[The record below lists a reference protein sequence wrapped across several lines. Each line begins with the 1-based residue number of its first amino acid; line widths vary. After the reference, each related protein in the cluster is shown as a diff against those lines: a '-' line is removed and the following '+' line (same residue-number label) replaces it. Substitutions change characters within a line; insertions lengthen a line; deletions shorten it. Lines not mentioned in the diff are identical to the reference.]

1 MAATTHAGR
10 YDALDGD
17 VLEPQPSSWQR
28 GWASW
33 RVALRLARRDL
44 RRHRGR
50 NALITVMVGLP
61 VALLVGGTSLY
72 ASYQVTGAERIP
84 FVMGASQA
92 LLTPGSE
99 HVVSQQPDGQLTGS
113 TDTSA
118 TPIPGWAPGSEAAAL
133 EALTGGRVTA
143 VANAVLRIRVDR
155 KVIPV
160 TVLGIG
166 APSDPT
172 AVGIVTLTS
181 GRWPAGADEVIV
193 TAAGA
198 QRGLPTFG
206 SLTAVLPTGGTTTY
220 TIVGTGSGYRD
231 GFSGPE
237 AVDVVSLP
245 AALPNASPA
254 SSPGVGVVGGTSY
267 LLDRASLVTWS
278 DVQRLNGYG
287 ILVASREVI
296 AHPPPPEHAPMGTNG
311 SNAGSELAFVGMLA
325 VALMVLTC
333 LLAGPAFA
341 VSAARQRR
349 TLALAASNGATQ
361 AQLRRT
367 VLAQALVL
375 GVLAALVYG
384 TLGLLAAAVGQ
395 QIGHALSPSRLF
407 GPFDVP
413 WAQVSLV
420 VAAAV
425 VSSVVASLIP
435 ARGLARID
443 VVAAIRG
450 AVTPQPIRRR
460 IPWIGVLVVGIGAA
474 TTVFAGLPRGL
485 ANPNDP
491 ATLNNDNLYG
501 WVLVAGSVLLVIG
514 ALLAVPALLLGV
526 ARMSTRLPF
535 WVRMATR
542 DSARQRGRATATVA
556 AVLGG
561 SAVLSTALVLLA
573 SQGAYNEKHYQP
585 QLPPGT
591 GLVLAG
597 FTGPAGP
604 STPVA
609 HIRDIIAGVAPAIR
623 VTERSRVDFADN
635 WIQVGNGGGTS
646 ASVTQQIQAV
656 RTGCPVDELASVL
669 KDGMRGGNDPCLSI
683 GTQGWGTGGITVLE
697 PQDLATAL
705 PMDAQQSAA
714 VAAGAIVV
722 ADNAPGQAPDARY
735 TTGPPP
741 SVVDVVNGTVTF
753 VTVSRSK
760 DLNTL
765 TVQRTQSVP
774 AIVVPRSAMKAAF
787 PRELVG
793 GVVTASTA
801 QALGWPVVPNQ
812 ILIKDPAGPI
822 TTDDQH
828 RLQDALQEQLG
839 DATVYVERGY
849 QPVDAIVIAIAIGLV
864 SVLILAATLIAT
876 VLSQIEAAPLFGTLA
891 AVGATRGT
899 RRAWSA
905 ASAGSLALVGAVV
918 GILVGLVPGIA
929 LAATTTGTQWADNVR
944 TTITPTIV
952 IPFLPLVLTAIG
964 APAVAAAIAWIC
976 VRRAP
981 TMTRRLN

>member
-1 MAATTHAGR
+1 MAVTTQAGR
-10 YDALDGD
+10 HGTLDSD

-44 RRHRGR
+44 RRHRGP
-50 NALITVMVGLP
+50 NALITLMVGLP
-61 VALLVGGTSLY
+61 VALLVGGTTLY
-72 ASYQVTGAERIP
+72 ASYQVTGAERVP

-92 LLTPGSE
+92 LLTPGSD
-99 HVVSQQPDGQLTGS
+99 HVVSQQPDGQSTGP
-113 TDTSA
+113 TDTAS
-118 TPIPGWAPGSEAAAL
+118 TPIPGWAPGSEPAAL

-155 KVIPV
+155 RVFPV
-160 TVLGIG
+160 TVLGIE
-166 APSDPT
+166 APGTPA

-181 GRWPAGADEVIV
+181 GRWPTGSDEVIV
-193 TAAGA
+193 TTAGA
-198 QRGLPTFG
+198 QRGLPTSG

-220 TIVGTGSGYRD
+220 TVVGTGSGYRD

-237 AVDVVSLP
+237 TVDLVSLP

-254 SSPGVGVVGGTSY
+254 SSPGVGVLGGTSY
-267 LLDRASLVTWS
+267 LLDRASPVTWS
-278 DVQRLNGYG
+278 EVQRLNSYG
-287 ILVASREVI
+287 ILAASREVI
-296 AHPPPPEHAPMGTNG
+296 DHPPPPEDTPIGNG

-325 VALMVLTC
+325 VALLVLTC

-367 VLAQALVL
+367 VLAQALVV

-395 QIGHALSPSRLF
+395 QIGHTLSPSRLF

-425 VSSVVASLIP
+425 VSSVVASLLP

-485 ANPNDP
+485 ADPNDP

-514 ALLAVPALLLGV
+514 ALLVVPALLLGI
-526 ARMSTRLPF
+526 ARLSTRLPF

-573 SQGAYNEKHYQP
+573 SQGAFNEKHYQP

-609 HIRDIIAGVAPAIR
+609 QVRDVIAGVAPAIR

-656 RTGCPVDELASVL
+656 RTGCPVEELASAL
-669 KDGMRGGNDPCLSI
+669 KDGMRGENDPCLSI

-705 PMDAQQSAA
+705 PMDAQQTAA

-722 ADNAPGQAPDARY
+722 ADNGPGQAPDARY
-735 TTGPPP
+735 TTGQPL
-741 SVVDVVNGTVTF
+741 SVVDVANGAVTF
-753 VTVSRSK
+753 VTVRRSI
-760 DLNTL
+760 DLDTL

-774 AIVVPRSAMKAAF
+774 AVVVPRAAMKAAF

-793 GVVTASTA
+793 GVITSSTA
-801 QALGWPVVPNQ
+801 HALGWPVVPNQ

-822 TTDDQH
+822 TADDQH
-828 RLQDALQEQLG
+828 RLQDSLQEQLG

-929 LAATTTGTQWADNVR
+929 LAATTTGTQWADNIR

-952 IPFLPLVLTAIG
+952 IPFLPLMLTAIG